1 MRNDT
6 HKSGQAQEIRRDAE
20 GQFAP
25 SQADGKNNGVAD
37 AKPRVI
43 NPSEDATI
51 HNRPPEPGKMTG
63 KTKVGSRTRKA

>member
-6 HKSGQAQEIRRDAE
+6 HKSEQAEEIRRDAE

-51 HNRPPEPGKMTG
+51 HNRPPGTDKMTG
-63 KTKVGSRTRKA
+63 KTPGGP

>member
-1 MRNDT
+1 MSTSPKTDKTRAI
-6 HKSGQAQEIRRDAE
+6 KADAK

-25 SQADGKNNGVAD
+25 TQAGGHNNGVAD

-51 HNRPPEPGKMTG
+51 HNRSPEPLNEGKS
-63 KTKVGSRTRKA
+63 KDVGGSN

>member
-1 MRNDT
+1 MRDDN
-6 HKSGQAQEIRRDAE
+6 HKSKQAREIKRDAE

-25 SQADGKNNGVAD
+25 RQAGGKNNGVAD

-51 HNRPPEPGKMTG
+51 HNRPPQPE
-63 KTKVGSRTRKA
+63 RD

>member
-1 MRNDT
+1 MKHGKTESERVRDI
-6 HKSGQAQEIRRDAE
+6 KSDAE

-25 SQADGKNNGVAD
+25 KQAGSHNDGVAD

-51 HNRPPEPGKMTG
+51 HNRPPGQGT
-63 KTKVGSRTRKA
+63 SDRDRRD

>member
-1 MRNDT
+1 MRGERQ
-6 HKSGQAQEIRRDAE
+6 KSGQAHDIKRDAD

-25 SQADGKNNGVAD
+25 SQADGRNNGVAD

-51 HNRPPEPGKMTG
+51 HNRPPDAGKMPGKA
-63 KTKVGSRTRKA
+63 KVAP